1 MSSDRVGGCPADV
14 FGLVSGKRAVDDA
27 LKVTDFDD
35 LDLLPADVSYRNMD
49 LELDDVKKRTSRLD
63 QLMSAVDQDYDVVF
77 LDCPPSVSL
86 VSENVLRAADVL
98 LVPLIPATLSPRT
111 CAQLTVFVADTPRP
125 RPELVTPCD
134 LQALV

>member
-1 MSSDRVGGCPADV
+1 
-14 FGLVSGKRAVDDA
+14 
-27 LKVTDFDD
+27 
-35 LDLLPADVSYRNMD
+35 
-49 LELDDVKKRTSRLD
+49 
-63 QLMSAVDQDYDVVF
+63 VDQDYDVVF

-98 LVPLIPATLSPRT
+98 LVPLIPATLSLRT
-111 CAQLTVFVADTPRP
+111 CAQLTAFVADTPRP